1 MFFFFNFFFLSYL
14 CAALIGPCAVMVDH
28 EVKLTATSGSASDNS
43 DNGLNNVGVLTAEP
57 QSLGNYSAVPAQVA
71 SCTPPP
77 PVPGPPVP
85 VPYRG

>member
-1 MFFFFNFFFLSYL
+1 MFFSYSSFLCL

-28 EVKLTATSGSASDNS
+28 EIKLTATSGSASDNS
-43 DNGLNNVGVLTAEP
+43 DNGLNNTGILTAEP

-71 SCTPPP
+71 SSTPPP